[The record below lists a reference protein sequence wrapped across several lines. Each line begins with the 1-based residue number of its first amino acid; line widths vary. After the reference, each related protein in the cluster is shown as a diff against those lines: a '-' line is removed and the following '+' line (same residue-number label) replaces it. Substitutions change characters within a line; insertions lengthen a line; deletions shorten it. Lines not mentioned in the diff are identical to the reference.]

1 MTLRW
6 RVAETSTRVEFSEP
20 SSLVNERDRPSDL
33 RIVGNGPPGTFVVF
47 PHGLKVSLPTDQI
60 VSAHDSSGHASVAF
74 GGMRFVG
81 VQDGQLTFVRER
93 EMLPEEQLSPERSHV
108 MRLDPAWVRSVTQ
121 DGQLVWS
128 AAAPESAPNA

>member
-1 MTLRW
+1 MELQLPLLIEF
-6 RVAETSTRVEFSEP
+6 VAS
-20 SSLVNERDRPSDL
+20 SSLLRERERLSDL
-33 RIVGNGPPGTFVVF
+33 HIVRNGPPGTFAVF

-60 VSAHDSSGHASVAF
+60 VSVDDSSGHASVAF

-81 VQDGQLTFVRER
+81 VQDGQLTFLRER